1 MNNQLIEGD
10 IMRKTVLL
18 LSTIFFL
25 IGSVNLMAKCY
36 TFSNGGEYQACVK
49 GDSFADRKVAKDN
62 CSKAK
67 GSDCGNV
74 SSYSSSCHSN
84 SGKCVDENGKL
95 SRSLSG
101 Y

>member
-1 MNNQLIEGD
+1 MKKILI
-10 IMRKTVLL
+10 TVSALL
-18 LSTIFFL
+18 FVSGFMTTD
-25 IGSVNLMAKCY
+25 VTAKCY
-36 TFSNGGEYQACVK
+36 SFSSESEIKVCVP
-49 GDSFADRKVAKDN
+49 GDSFSDRKLAMEICK
-62 CSKAK
+62 KAK

-84 SGKCVDENGKL
+84 SGKCYDQNGNA

>member
-1 MNNQLIEGD
+1 MKKALAIASALIFVSSFMSTGAMAACYSFGSESEIKVCVPGD
-10 IMRKTVLL
+10 P
-18 LSTIFFL
+18 
-25 IGSVNLMAKCY
+25 
-36 TFSNGGEYQACVK
+36 FS
-49 GDSFADRKVAKDN
+49 DRKKARDI
-62 CSKAK
+62 CRKAK

-84 SGKCVDENGKL
+84 SGKCYDQNGKA

>member
-1 MNNQLIEGD
+1 MKKLFVIASAL
-10 IMRKTVLL
+10 VFV
-18 LSTIFFL
+18 S
-25 IGSVNLMAKCY
+25 SVMTTGVMAKCY
-36 TFSNGGEYQACVK
+36 SFSSESEIKVCVP
-49 GDSFADRKVAKDN
+49 GDSFSDRKLAMEICK
-62 CSKAK
+62 KAK

-84 SGKCVDENGKL
+84 SGKCYDQNGNA